1 MPELPDATRDRLLGL
16 GLSQRDADVLMSVDS
31 GRDVRYDGEL
41 ARGAVG
47 YFDAV
52 ARGRDPKVVVNW
64 WARTARSAVSCT
76 HTTPQDH
83 S

>member
-1 MPELPDATRDRLLGL
+1 MPELPDETRARLHHS
-16 GLSQRDADVLMSVDS
+16 GLSQRDANVLMTVDS

-52 ARGRDPKVVVNW
+52 AQGRDSKVVVNW
-64 WARTARSAVSCT
+64 
-76 HTTPQDH
+76 
-83 S
+83 